1 MKRCIAAGVTVV
13 CALFCT
19 SPAATAAA
27 ASPPVSPIVA
37 PVAPPAVSPS
47 LTPNVTTALPGATQA
62 GAPAQAPAP
71 TASPKASW
79 TFAVYANADNNLDY
93 TWPQFT
99 LRQLRALPAN
109 ADVNVVALIDWHSV
123 KRGVQLLQFSGH
135 KVSVLASW
143 PDKDFGSGATFAW
156 FLKLVAQRFPATHL
170 AVDVWDHGYGWRYVS
185 DDFTSNDRI
194 TMPELR
200 NAIRAAAV
208 PIDVLCFDACNMANI
223 EAVSEIGSS
232 KLVQYVVG
240 SEETIDQDG
249 YPYSA
254 ALRPLITDPSRTPRQ
269 VAGDMVS
276 AYETYYRPLRCFNWV
291 SLSALDVGQV
301 VQARADITAWVARL
315 RTDLPQ
321 LRPRYAADLHHSI
334 YAWDCWYVDMAD
346 VAERLA
352 ADPAI
357 TDPTLKLLSTTVA
370 DDLTGSVVA
379 LWSGSYASA
388 FKGITVW
395 WGTGADWRSDHGIY
409 QRQIAFADE
418 TGWYDF
424 LKAYNAGHLPG
435 PSAAPNPAVRR
446 AAYGLTDIAFAD
458 PDHGWATGYNNVS
471 SEAVIL
477 RTTDGGGHW
486 TTTSPAWWDCY
497 MTKSLSVVS
506 ARRAYAVGSEGDYE
520 SAIVRTTDGGRN
532 WSWQD
537 SNTPQYLL
545 SVDFLNAARGWLC
558 GSRGTLLHTAD
569 GGATWS
575 GSRGNSSSD
584 LWSVD
589 FADAAHGWLAGGN
602 TGTTAGFIRHT
613 SDGGATWATQ
623 TTVAGAVI
631 YKVAA
636 LDDSQ
641 AWAVGGS
648 PVSGAGVILHT
659 SDGGATWQTQY
670 GGPATPWLSDVD
682 MVDASTGWTVGERGS
697 VLHTTD
703 GGLHWDTVGVPA
715 GEDLTAVCFTGAMNG
730 WIVGDGEALLHTTD
744 GGATWASTRADVTG
758 PRTFAVA
765 PSTVSRGGGAL
776 LRYRVTDTQS
786 ATSTVTI
793 KVTDGSG
800 RTVATLRL
808 GRQTTAA
815 QHTWRFFCLLPRGT
829 YRYWVYASDEAG
841 NPQTHVGSNTLT
853 VK

>member
-1 MKRCIAAGVTVV
+1 MKRCIAVV
-13 CALFCT
+13 ATAVCVLFCMLP
-19 SPAATAAA
+19 SAAAAATAAPANVSSPA
-27 ASPPVSPIVA
+27 AGSPAAESP
-37 PVAPPAVSPS
+37 
-47 LTPNVTTALPGATQA
+47 A
-62 GAPAQAPAP
+62 GAPAQMPTPA
-71 TASPKASW
+71 ASPKASW
-79 TFAVYANADNNLDY
+79 TFAVYANGDNNLEY

-99 LRQLRALPAN
+99 RRQLQALPAN
-109 ADVNVVALIDWHSV
+109 ADVNVVALIDWRSV
-123 KRGVQLLQFSGH
+123 KRGVQLLQFSGR
-135 KVSVLASW
+135 KVTVVASF

-156 FLKLVAQRFPATHL
+156 FLKLVARRYPSTHL
-170 AVDVWDHGYGWRYVS
+170 AVDIWDHGYGWRYVS

-208 PIDVLCFDACNMANI
+208 PIDVLCFDACNMANV
-223 EAVSEIGSS
+223 EAVSEIGSA

-249 YPYSA
+249 YPYGA
-254 ALRPLITDPSRTPRQ
+254 ALHPLMTDSSRTPRQ
-269 VAGDMVS
+269 VAGDLVS
-276 AYETYYRPLRCFNWV
+276 GYEMYYRPLRCFDWV

-301 VQARADITAWVARL
+301 VKARADITAWVARL
-315 RTDLPQ
+315 RADLPQ

-352 ADPAI
+352 GDPAI
-357 TDPTLKLLSTTVA
+357 ADPTLKLLSTTVA
-370 DDLTGSVVA
+370 DDLTGAVVA

-409 QRQIAFADE
+409 RRQIAFADE

-458 PDHGWATGYNNVS
+458 SDHGWATGYNNVS

-497 MTKSLSVVS
+497 MTKALSVVS
-506 ARRAYAVGSEGDYE
+506 ARRAWAVGSEGDYE
-520 SAIVRTTDGGRN
+520 SAIVRTADGGRN

-537 SNTPQYLL
+537 GDTPQYLL
-545 SVDFLNAARGWLC
+545 GVDFLDTTHGWLC
-558 GSRGTLLHTAD
+558 GSRGTLLHTTD
-569 GGATWS
+569 GGGTWS
-575 GSRGNSSSD
+575 GPRGNSSAD
-584 LWSVD
+584 LWSID
-589 FADAAHGWLAGGN
+589 FADATHGWLAGGN
-602 TGTTAGFIRHT
+602 AGTGAGVIRHT

-659 SDGGATWQTQY
+659 SDGGASWQTQY
-670 GGPATPWLSDVD
+670 GGPASPWLSDVD
-682 MVDASTGWTVGERGS
+682 MVDASTGWTVGERGL

-703 GGLHWDTVGVPA
+703 GGLHWDTVSVPA

-744 GGATWASTRADVTG
+744 GGATWTTMRADVTG
-758 PRTFAVA
+758 PRAYAVA
-765 PSTVSRGGGAL
+765 PATVSRGATAL
-776 LRYRVTDTQS
+776 LRYRVTDAQS
-786 ATSTVTI
+786 ATATVTVKI
-793 KVTDGSG
+793 TDGHG
-800 RTVATLRL
+800 RVVADLAL

-815 QHTWRFFCLLPRGT
+815 QHIAHYLCRLPRGA
-829 YRYWVYASDEAG
+829 YRYSVYAHDEAG
-841 NPQTHVGSNTLT
+841 NAQTRVGSNVLT